1 MKKKNLIVMCGVP
14 GAGKDTWI
22 ENNIYKINGTVN
34 VVSRDKIRFSLL
46 EDLMELGIQRDNL
59 FSSNKLYF
67 SKEKEV
73 FKKFIE
79 EISDSL
85 KCYDITIANAT
96 HLNEASRSK
105 LFRNI
110 SKELSSD
117 INVTAMVIKT
127 DLKTCLEH
135 NRLRTG
141 LSFVPEEQIK
151 NMYSR
156 FTIPILEEGFND
168 IIIYEKDKN
177 NKIKYSFK
185 EK

>member
-34 VVSRDKIRFSLL
+34 IVSRDKIRFSLL

-59 FSSNKLYF
+59 FSNNKLYF
-67 SKEKEV
+67 
-73 FKKFIE
+73 
-79 EISDSL
+79 
-85 KCYDITIANAT
+85 
-96 HLNEASRSK
+96 
-105 LFRNI
+105 

-135 NRLRTG
+135 NRLRAG

-156 FTIPILEEGFND
+156 FTMPALEEGFDD

-185 EK
+185 ENN